1 MSALLL
7 SYNRNSC
14 LIVPILIHWKDFL
27 ALVFSLSTD
36 GSCCCVEVELLGR
49 AIKDTKFYIQGSIRD
64 VCLILTFFSAI
75 STTKITVD
83 LFGIGSGDYSVTIL
97 LVNSLII
104 EITVLDTSDSITPL
118 AT

>member
-7 SYNRNSC
+7 SYNSNSC
-14 LIVPILIHWKDFL
+14 LIVPILIHRKDFL
-27 ALVFSLSTD
+27 ALVFSLSTY
-36 GSCCCVEVELLGR
+36 SSSCCVEVELLGR

-75 STTKITVD
+75 CTTKITVD
-83 LFGIGSGDYSVTIL
+83 LFRIGSCDYSVTIL

-104 EITVLDTSDSITPL
+104 EIPVLDTSDSITPL